1 MRGKDL
7 MRKFS
12 LEAEQIMIERF
23 GKDAIIAL
31 ATTENGTPYV
41 RYVPSGE
48 G

>member
-12 LEAEQIMIERF
+12 REAEQIMIERF
-23 GKDAIIAL
+23 GKDTIIAM

-41 RYVPSGE
+41 
-48 G
+48 